1 MSRVN
6 PKLLYLG
13 GAVVVAALLF
23 LAVVNPLL
31 LGDDSDDL
39 VALPVPAAREP
50 AVDPTEE
57 ARDEEAVDDSLEVF
71 SPRDPFQQLVVADGG
86 SGEASRPVPVE
97 DAPAS
102 GDVTVALTRI
112 VDEGDGAPRAQLTVD
127 GVDHEPAEGETFAET
142 LRLLDIAEDC
152 ATLQIGD
159 ERVVLCAGEEVR
171 ASLSRR

>member
-23 LAVVNPLL
+23 LVVVNPLL

-50 AVDPTEE
+50 AADPTEE
-57 ARDEEAVDDSLEVF
+57 ARDDEAVEDSLEVF

-97 DAPAS
+97 DAAPAS
-102 GDVTVALTRI
+102 EDITVALTRI
-112 VDEGDGAPRAQLTVD
+112 VDEGSGAPRAQLTVD
-127 GVDHEPAEGETFAET
+127 GVDHEPAEGETFADG

-152 ATLQIGD
+152 VTLHIGD
-159 ERVVLCAGEEVR
+159 ERVALCAGEEVR
-171 ASLSRR
+171 A